1 MSLPRFIQIHTL
13 HTYPAAL
20 LNRDD
25 AGLAKRLPLGNA
37 VRTRISS
44 QCLKRHWRVTEDQF
58 SLANLEVPM
67 AIRSRSTLEL
77 ISKRI
82 RENGISAAL
91 EQAAVEALRDADA
104 GSRAE
109 FLAGWAQTASEALR
123 DAGLLDKRGK
133 NIIGDDA
140 LKTGQAVL
148 MGKAEIDYITNLCV
162 NAIPLAIVL
171 KNNIAKCD
179 GSPENIYAL
188 LIGSSFLPAALH
200 KKIEKDGVD
209 KHADELN
216 KLFKKEVQKLSESE
230 ILKSEIKF
238 RLLSEKENLETL
250 KHGSGLE
257 SALFGRMVTSD
268 ILASCEASVS
278 VAHAFTVHHAQ
289 VENDYFTV
297 VDDLM
302 QEAGD
307 LGSAGIFDTELASG
321 LYYGYVVI
329 DVPQLLE
336 NLEGIAAK
344 DCFSEST
351 PAERRELAGRVV
363 QHLLHLIATVSP
375 GAKRGSTAPF
385 DWAKFMLVEA
395 GDWQPRS
402 LAGAFHD
409 ALPLED
415 KTSADTIRQRA
426 VARMTQEISAMDEA
440 YGAPLARRFL
450 ALDAVDVPGAERA
463 NLTKLGEWAS
473 EIVKKGKC

>member
-44 QCLKRHWRVTEDQF
+44 QCLKRHWRVTDDQF
-58 SLANLEVPM
+58 ALSKLDVPM
-67 AIRSRSTLEL
+67 SIRSRGTLEL
-77 ISKRI
+77 ISQRI
-82 RENGISAAL
+82 QKNGIT
-91 EQAAVEALRDADA
+91 AVL
-104 GSRAE
+104 
-109 FLAGWAQTASEALR
+109 AQTAAEALR
-123 DAGLLDKRGK
+123 DAGLLDKGGK
-133 NIIGDDA
+133 DKKGDDA

-148 MGKAEIDYITNLCV
+148 MGVPEIDYLVSRCTELAQSSPDEKTLKTNIISALKGEKK
-162 NAIPLAIVL
+162 NIEAI
-171 KNNIAKCD
+171 
-179 GSPENIYAL
+179 
-188 LIGSSFLPAALH
+188 
-200 KKIEKDGVD
+200 
-209 KHADELN
+209 
-216 KLFKKEVQKLSESE
+216 
-230 ILKSEIKF
+230 
-238 RLLSEKENLETL
+238 

-268 ILASCEASVS
+268 ILSSREASVS
-278 VAHAFTVHHAQ
+278 VAHAFTVHQAQ

-297 VDDLM
+297 VDDL
-302 QEAGD
+302 QKDGET
-307 LGSAGIFDTELASG
+307 GSAGIFDTELASG
-321 LYYGYVVI
+321 LYYGYVVV
-329 DVPQLLE
+329 DVPQLVE
-336 NLEGIAAK
+336 NLEAIAAK
-344 DCFSEST
+344 NCFVDGT

-409 ALPLED
+409 ALPLEE
-415 KTSADTIRQRA
+415 KGNPGTIRQRA
-426 VARMTQEISAMDEA
+426 VTRITQEILAMDEA

-450 ALDAVDVPGAERA
+450 ALDAVEIAGAERA
-463 NLTKLGEWAS
+463 NLAKLGQWAS
-473 EIVKKGKC
+473 EIVRQGAC